1 MKKKAFITGINGQ
14 DGSYLSNL
22 LVEKGYKV
30 YGLVRRNSINE
41 HQTTRLDLLNSKVDL
56 SYGDL
61 LDESSLETKIR
72 KIKPDEIYNL
82 AAQSHVKVSFEIPQ
96 FTVKTNSVGVLN
108 MLEAFRKFAP
118 NGKFYQASSSEM
130 FGVSVD
136 KDKFQRETTEL
147 APNSPYGCSKVFSFY
162 LTKFYRRA
170 YKLFVCNGILFN
182 HESPFRGTNFVT
194 NKIVK
199 EALEN
204 KYIDDLSR
212 YNQITPEKKYGLN
225 TRFDFLLNDTKKNKK
240 AFLEVKSV
248 SLSRKKG
255 YAEFPDAVTSRGKK
269 HLESLISANKQ
280 GYDCYL
286 LFLVQIENC
295 QSFGIAADIDPEYS
309 KFFKEAVKKNVKVLC
324 YDCKFSN
331 KSIEI
336 NNKIKILF
344 ND

>member
-41 HQTTRLDLLNSKVDL
+41 HQTTRLDLLDSQVDL

-61 LDESSLETKIR
+61 LDESSLESKIR

-96 FTVKTNSVGVLN
+96 FTVKTNAIGVLN
-108 MLEAFRKFAP
+108 ILEAFRKFAP
-118 NGKFYQASSSEM
+118 KGRFYQASSSEM

-136 KDKFQRETTEL
+136 KDRFQRETTQL

-170 YKLFVCNGILFN
+170 YKLFVSNGILFN

-199 EALEN
+199 GAVSIKLGIQKKLELGNLDAYRDWGHSKDYVDAMHKILNHKVPDDFVVASGKTYSVRDFCRITFKKLDLNYKHYVVQN
-204 KYIDDLSR
+204 KKYFRPGEVPFLKGDARRARKILKWKPKYTIDTLIDDM
-212 YNQITPEKKYGLN
+212 I
-225 TRFDFLLNDTKKNKK
+225 
-240 AFLEVKSV
+240 
-248 SLSRKKG
+248 
-255 YAEFPDAVTSRGKK
+255 
-269 HLESLISANKQ
+269 ESWTETLQK
-280 GYDCYL
+280 
-286 LFLVQIENC
+286 
-295 QSFGIAADIDPEYS
+295 
-309 KFFKEAVKKNVKVLC
+309 
-324 YDCKFSN
+324 
-331 KSIEI
+331 
-336 NNKIKILF
+336 
-344 ND
+344 